1 LNGTKTINFTFG
13 LNIHNKYADG
23 LFYYNSN
30 RLIIMYEH
38 AKPQMKSKDYQG
50 IIGIVDVPFLILEP
64 THNKQSF
71 ADR

>member
-1 LNGTKTINFTFG
+1 
-13 LNIHNKYADG
+13 
-23 LFYYNSN
+23 
-30 RLIIMYEH
+30 MYEH